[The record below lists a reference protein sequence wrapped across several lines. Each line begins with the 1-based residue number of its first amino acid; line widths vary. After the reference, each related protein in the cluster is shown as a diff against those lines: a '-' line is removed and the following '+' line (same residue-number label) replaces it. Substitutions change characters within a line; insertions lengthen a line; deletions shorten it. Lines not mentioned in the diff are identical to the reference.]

1 MGRGWVGVEVGRA
14 MGCCECEYVVCDVDV
29 QGGFPS
35 LASDLLCRPLTHRGV
50 GVCYGLCMRLTEFS

>member
-1 MGRGWVGVEVGRA
+1 MGRA